1 MHRETPGLESAGFP
15 ERPGSATF
23 AAPFGSAID
32 VSKLTDRDWLQVDM
46 AARGCISGR
55 LHEWPH
61 LSAAFKRAG
70 LEAQPSTGSFAVR
83 DISRLLLMLS
93 PKDKVSDGEPKT
105 PNL

>member
-1 MHRETPGLESAGFP
+1 MASL
-15 ERPGSATF
+15 
-23 AAPFGSAID
+23 AAPFCSAID
-32 VSKLTDRDWLQVDM
+32 VSKLTEHDWLQVDM

-83 DISRLLLMLS
+83 DISRLILMLS
-93 PKDKVSDGEPKT
+93 PNVPDQRPGEQPK
-105 PNL
+105 P

>member
-1 MHRETPGLESAGFP
+1 MTPQETPDCNRDAMASL
-15 ERPGSATF
+15 
-23 AAPFGSAID
+23 AAPFCSAID
-32 VSKLTDRDWLQVDM
+32 VSKLTEHDWLQVDM

-83 DISRLLLMLS
+83 DISRLILMLS
-93 PKDKVSDGEPKT
+93 PNVPDQRPGEQPK
-105 PNL
+105 P